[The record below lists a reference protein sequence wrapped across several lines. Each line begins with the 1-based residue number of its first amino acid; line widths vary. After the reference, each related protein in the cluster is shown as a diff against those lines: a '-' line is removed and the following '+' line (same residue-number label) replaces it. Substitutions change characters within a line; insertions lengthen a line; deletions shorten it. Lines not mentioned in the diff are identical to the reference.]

1 MAILFPDTAGQATDG
16 SFTHTEGGLTWI
28 WNGSSWRS
36 SGGTLD
42 TYQLPTA
49 STTVLG
55 GVKVDGSTVTI
66 DTNGVIHSAGG
77 GGGGGGGG
85 TSLGTRQDFNAST
98 SSTHANDVDESI
110 VITAY
115 KSYALL
121 KLNVSHPAWVRIY
134 PTSAA
139 RAADASRTI
148 SEDPTPGSGVIAEA
162 ITTGTN
168 EDVLFTPALIGF
180 NDDATPSTNVY
191 LAVMNKSGGQQT
203 ITVEMTVLQ
212 LEA

>member
-66 DTNGVIHSAGG
+66 DTNGVIKTRWWRRWRWRWRHQSWNE
-77 GGGGGGGG
+77 
-85 TSLGTRQDFNAST
+85 TRLQCLYHLHTRQ
-98 SSTHANDVDESI
+98 
-110 VITAY
+110 
-115 KSYALL
+115 
-121 KLNVSHPAWVRIY
+121 
-134 PTSAA
+134 
-139 RAADASRTI
+139 
-148 SEDPTPGSGVIAEA
+148 
-162 ITTGTN
+162 
-168 EDVLFTPALIGF
+168 
-180 NDDATPSTNVY
+180 
-191 LAVMNKSGGQQT
+191 
-203 ITVEMTVLQ
+203 
-212 LEA
+212 

>member
-66 DTNGVIHSAGG
+66 DTNGVITVSY
-77 GGGGGGGG
+77 
-85 TSLGTRQDFNAST
+85 
-98 SSTHANDVDESI
+98 THLRAHETKANLVCR
-110 VITAY
+110 
-115 KSYALL
+115 LL
-121 KLNVSHPAWVRIY
+121 
-134 PTSAA
+134 
-139 RAADASRTI
+139 
-148 SEDPTPGSGVIAEA
+148 
-162 ITTGTN
+162 
-168 EDVLFTPALIGF
+168 
-180 NDDATPSTNVY
+180 
-191 LAVMNKSGGQQT
+191 
-203 ITVEMTVLQ
+203 
-212 LEA
+212 LEKKK